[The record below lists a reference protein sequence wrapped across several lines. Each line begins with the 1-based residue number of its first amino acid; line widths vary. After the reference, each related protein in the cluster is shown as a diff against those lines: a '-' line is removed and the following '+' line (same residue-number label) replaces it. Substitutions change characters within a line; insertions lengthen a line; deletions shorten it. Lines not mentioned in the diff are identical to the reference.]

1 MASSFSRLVR
11 FVPKSN
17 PSKIFIGEPVD
28 ADIDVGL
35 ALYDGQ
41 DVQVKRF
48 TGSSIL
54 SPGQATEDVESI
66 KTVLS
71 PLAQEEVGTIRCIG
85 LNYVSHAKEMNLALP
100 DLPTVFL
107 KPSTALG
114 NPWPEPC
121 YLPKITQKDNTG
133 DYESELAVIIGKTAK
148 NVSEEDALDYV
159 LGYTTANDISSR
171 TSQTNQSQWCFSKG
185 FDGACPLGPV
195 VASTSI
201 VPDPAKLQIK
211 GSLNGNVVQN
221 CGLTDMIF
229 TVPQLISFLS
239 QGTTLPAGTVIITGT
254 PPGVG
259 AAKKPSPQ
267 FIKEGDEFRVS
278 LEPHIGTLITQF
290 KNE

>member
-1 MASSFSRLVR
+1 
-11 FVPKSN
+11 
-17 PSKIFIGEPVD
+17 
-28 ADIDVGL
+28 
-35 ALYDGQ
+35 
-41 DVQVKRF
+41 
-48 TGSSIL
+48 
-54 SPGQATEDVESI
+54 
-66 KTVLS
+66 
-71 PLAQEEVGTIRCIG
+71 
-85 LNYVSHAKEMNLALP
+85 MNLTLP

-185 FDGACPLGPV
+185 FDGACPLGVYSSNACDMNKIAYCLLGPV
-195 VASTSI
+195 VASSSI

-221 CGLTDMIF
+221 CGL
-229 TVPQLISFLS
+229 
-239 QGTTLPAGTVIITGT
+239 
-254 PPGVG
+254 
-259 AAKKPSPQ
+259 K
-267 FIKEGDEFRVS
+267 
-278 LEPHIGTLITQF
+278 
-290 KNE
+290 

>member
-1 MASSFSRLVR
+1 MFRSISRFSPMASSFSRLVR

-28 ADIDVGL
+28 ANVDVGL
-35 ALYDGQ
+35 ALYDGK
-41 DVQVKRF
+41 DVHVKRL

-54 SPGQATEDVESI
+54 APGQATEDVESI

-71 PLAQEEVGTIRCIG
+71 PLAREEVGTIRCIG
-85 LNYVSHAKEMNLALP
+85 LNYVSHAKEMNLAIP

-121 YLPKITQKDNTG
+121 LLPKITQKDNTG

-148 NVSEEDALDYV
+148 NVSQEDALDYV
-159 LGYTTANDISSR
+159 LGYTTANDVSSR
-171 TSQTNQSQWCFSKG
+171 TSQR
-185 FDGACPLGPV
+185 PV

-201 VPDPAKLQIK
+201 IPDPAKLKIK
-211 GSLNGNVVQN
+211 GSLNGNVVQS